1 VYATLRC
8 ACLVILAGALPAVPA
23 RAADDVGVPSKEVKP
38 VVEKAYGYLKKHQ
51 GTDGSFSGD
60 KAGQAPGITAL
71 VVAGLLRDGYGP
83 DDPVVAG
90 ALKYLEK
97 QVKKDGGIYDKGLAN
112 YVTSVAV
119 MALGEANQDKK
130 YDAIL
135 ANAAKFLKGLQF
147 NADEKDAKYGGVG
160 YGSGAKDRPDLSNTQ
175 LFLDALMAAGVPKD
189 DPAVQRALKF
199 VSRCQNLPGETN
211 DQPFAKK
218 TSDDDKGGLTYNPF
232 VPDDNHPN
240 KTADGGLRSL
250 GGMTYAGLKSF
261 LYAGVGKD
269 DPRVKGAINWVRRHY
284 TLKENPG
291 MGQAGVF
298 YYYHTF
304 AKAMAAWGEDRFE
317 DAKGT
322 KHDWRRELF
331 DELKGRQRDDGSFV
345 NPGDKSFGES
355 DPNLAT
361 GFALLALSYTQ
372 PAKK

>member
-1 VYATLRC
+1 VYAYLRS
-8 ACLVILAGALPAVPA
+8 ACLVIVAALPAVHA
-23 RAADDVGVPSKEVKP
+23 RAADDAGVSLKEVKS
-38 VVEKAYGYLKKHQ
+38 VVEKGYAFLKTRQ
-51 GTDGSFSGD
+51 GTDGSFSG
-60 KAGQAPGITAL
+60 KVPGQGPGITAL
-71 VVAGLLRDGYGP
+71 VVAGLLRNGYGP

-90 ALKYLEK
+90 ALKYLED

-119 MALGEANQDKK
+119 MALHEANQGGK
-130 YDAIL
+130 YDTIIK
-135 ANAAKFLKGLQF
+135 NATKFLKSLQF
-147 NADEKDAKYGGVG
+147 DGDDKDPKHGGVG
-160 YGSGAKDRPDLSNTQ
+160 YGGGARDRPDMSNTQ
-175 LFLDALMAAGVPKD
+175 LFLDALLAAGVPKD

-199 VSRCQNLPGETN
+199 IGRCQNLPGETN
-211 DQPFAKK
+211 DQPFARK
-218 TSDDDKGGLTYNPF
+218 TTEDDKGGLTYNPF

-240 KTADGGLRSL
+240 KTAEGGLRSL

-269 DPRVKGAINWVRRHY
+269 DPRVKGAINWIRRHY

-291 MGQAGVF
+291 MGSSGLY

-304 AKAMAAWGEDRFE
+304 AKAMTAWGEDRFE
-317 DAKGT
+317 DDKGA

-331 DELKGRQRDDGSFV
+331 DELKARQQPNGSWV
-345 NPGDKSFGES
+345 NAKNDQFGEGNP
-355 DPNLAT
+355 DLAT